1 MSLLREDL
9 VGRWTRR
16 IGLLL
21 TVVMFLAGCNRS
33 ATPTSAPPV
42 ATVASAPVSTP
53 TSTLPEPAAA
63 TPMVTPDAAASP
75 PTSTGVATQGAVFTS
90 PRYSYTVTLP
100 CCWLA
105 LPTPG
110 TAIESALSEME
121 DESGAPVFGDLT
133 ERLRGQETGAVLELI
148 ALLPDDNN
156 ASTPI
161 AQMTVSVLS
170 ARGLTLDGY
179 LAATKAELNSI
190 ANTTVLTA
198 QIEPALGVE
207 GLPAAVI
214 EYTAGKVADPSTPP
228 AATPTVDVDADDL
241 VAGLQ
246 VAFFAE
252 NPDYLIVM
260 TFTASTAR
268 YAELQPEFLH
278 ILRTITLGDPAV

>member
-1 MSLLREDL
+1 
-9 VGRWTRR
+9 
-16 IGLLL
+16 
-21 TVVMFLAGCNRS
+21 
-33 ATPTSAPPV
+33 
-42 ATVASAPVSTP
+42 
-53 TSTLPEPAAA
+53 
-63 TPMVTPDAAASP
+63 MVTPDAAASP

-228 AATPTVDVDADDL
+228 AATPAVDVDADDL

-278 ILRTITLGDPAV
+278 ILRTITLGDPAI